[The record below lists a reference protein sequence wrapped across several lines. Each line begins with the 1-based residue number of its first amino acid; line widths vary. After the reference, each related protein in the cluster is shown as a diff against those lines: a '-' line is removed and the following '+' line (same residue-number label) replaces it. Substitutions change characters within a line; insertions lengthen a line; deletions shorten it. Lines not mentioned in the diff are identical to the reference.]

1 MAGRLLPWVALLPL
15 GTFAVGQD
23 EIPAP
28 SNSEITDSMQSSI
41 ERGLNWLSKNRGR
54 DGSYGSGSAPV
65 ATTALAGLA
74 FLAGGHTPGRSK
86 YGDNVRKCMEYLL
99 KNTSR
104 QGYINEGAGKQRGAG
119 GSGMHGHG
127 YAMLFLSQIYG
138 MADHL
143 TSTEVEELKATL
155 TRAVRLSEGSQTPD
169 GGWNYDPSTTY
180 DEGSVTITQVQA
192 LRAVRNAGIQVNLT
206 TIQKALEYIN
216 RVTTAEGM
224 TQYSLRGG
232 GGGARP
238 TLTAAGMCAMTY
250 LGDYSNPKIA
260 KGLKYLLANC
270 KPGTGPNNGEG
281 AAWGQWWFFYGNY
294 YGTIAMYQ
302 AGGEYWSTWWPA
314 ARDIIVRKQGA
325 NGAWTGSESQQYG
338 AAFGTSLA
346 LVTLQVPYRYLP
358 ILQRAQD

>member
-1 MAGRLLPWVALLPL
+1 MAGRLLPGLALLAL
-15 GTFAVGQD
+15 GPSAAGQD
-23 EIPAP
+23 ELP
-28 SNSEITDSMQSSI
+28 SNVEITDSAQSAVD
-41 ERGLNWLSKNRGR
+41 RGLNWLSKNQGR

-86 YGDNVRKCMEYLL
+86 YGENVRRCMEYLL
-99 KNTSR
+99 RNTSR
-104 QGYINEGAGKQRGAG
+104 KGYINEGAGAQRGAG

-143 TSTEVEELKATL
+143 TVSEVEELKATL
-155 TRAVRLSEGSQTPD
+155 SRAVIVSEQGQTAE
-169 GGWNYDPSTTY
+169 GGWNYDPSSAT

-192 LRAVRNAGIQVNLT
+192 LRAVRNAGIRVNLS
-206 TIQKALEYIN
+206 TIRKAIEYIDKA
-216 RVTTAEGM
+216 TSAEGM

-232 GGGARP
+232 GGGGRP
-238 TLTAAGMCAMTY
+238 TLTAAAMCAMTY
-250 LGDYSNPKIA
+250 LGDDQNPKIP
-260 KGLKYLLANC
+260 KGLRYLLANC
-270 KPGTGPNNGEG
+270 KPGTGSNNGEG
-281 AAWGQWWFFYGNY
+281 AAWGSWWFFYGNY

-302 AGGEYWSTWWPA
+302 AGGDYWATWWPA
-314 ARDIIVRKQGA
+314 VRDILVRRQGA
-325 NGAWTGSESQQYG
+325 NGAWTNSESQQYG

-346 LVTLQVPYRYLP
+346 LITLQVPYRYLP